1 MEWSQI
7 ECEVIVVDYLTMLAN
22 ELKGEQYKKSS
33 HRRELKSKL
42 NNRSDGSIE
51 YKHQNISAILI
62 EIGYPYISGYK
73 PAFNYQK
80 LLKQTVESHLTGS
93 KIEHVSDNLIES
105 DIVIPNEIAWDN
117 VLTEAPIFEQSTGDN
132 FIREFTPKHYNY
144 TNRERQN
151 KKIGSSGEEFV
162 LQYEK
167 QRLISAGRTDL
178 VNDLEWTSKEKGDG
192 AGYDIRSFNI
202 DTDAELFIEVKTT
215 KLGKYLPF
223 YISDNEVE
231 FSKAYSEQYSLYRV
245 YDFRNT
251 PKLFTLSGDITT
263 KVNLKPSTY
272 RASFR

>member
-7 ECEVIVVDYLTMLAN
+7 ECEAIVVDYLAMLAK

-33 HRRELKSKL
+33 HRRELQSKL

-80 LLKQTVESHLTGS
+80 LLKQTVESHLMGS

-105 DIVIPNEIAWDN
+105 DIVIPNEIAWDD
-117 VLTEAPIFEQSTGDN
+117 VLTDAPIFEQSTGDN

-272 RASFR
+272 RAGFR